1 MSAPFFADYGD
12 RYAFAND
19 DGSHIVW
26 KQITSDGMGGI
37 VGPGY
42 IGRIIFRAADGTI
55 SGKRPC
61 DGFAGVGVTVNDPN
75 IQGVGIAGWHHYRAI
90 PGEPNIWN
98 KGWDMGG
105 NRPINPTDPF
115 GVSGCDVTVAPYYD
129 ASGNIRASFVVHFVD
144 RYSAAEGKRIAAI
157 RYDYLVEPSDVKCWM
172 TFLEFPDGFD
182 AGPPA
187 FLKEPKYAVG
197 VGGSSYQPGT
207 LIVFDKANG
216 TLQNLDL
223 LHDLR
228 LQDPTMGT
236 VQIPNGPRTR
246 LAFFDGTDYLNVV
259 ARANSQLMYGP
270 DGRVSTYG
278 ARDFWAGTGFGL
290 DVFAVDADSRA
301 HFDDTGCPAYCLTNG
316 MLSRKWEVAKRGGD
330 PRVEVMLHGW
340 EGGSGLPDCLCA
352 ARAFEPGNRWSNYFS
367 VSRNAGW
374 VL

>member
-1 MSAPFFADYGD
+1 MSSPTFVDYGD

-26 KQITSDGMGGI
+26 KQVTGDGMGGR

-42 IGRIIFRAADGTI
+42 IGRVIFRATDGTV

-61 DGFAGVGVTVNDPN
+61 DGFVAIGTTVNDPN
-75 IQGVGIAGWHHYRAI
+75 IQGVGIAGWHHYRQI
-90 PGEPNIWN
+90 PGATIWN

-105 NRPINPTDPF
+105 NRLPNPADPF
-115 GVSGCDVTVAPYYD
+115 GVSGCDVAVAPYYD
-129 ASGNIRASFVVHFVD
+129 VNGNIRASFVVHFVD

-157 RYDYLVEPSDVKCWM
+157 RYDYLVEPSDVKCWT
-172 TFLEFPDGFD
+172 TFLEFPDGPD

-197 VGGSSYQPGT
+197 IGGSSYQPAS
-207 LIVFDKANG
+207 LIVADAGNG
-216 TLQNLDL
+216 TLVSLDL
-223 LHDLR
+223 AHDLR

-246 LAFFDGTDYLNVV
+246 LVFSDGANYFNVI
-259 ARANSQLMYGP
+259 ARGNSQLVYGP

-278 ARDFWAGTGFGL
+278 ARDFWAGAGKGL
-290 DVFAVDADSRA
+290 DAFAVDADART
-301 HFDDTGCPAYCLTNG
+301 HFDDSVCAAYCLTNG
-316 MLSRKWEVAKRGGD
+316 QLSRKWEVAKRGGD

-352 ARAFEPGNRWSNYFS
+352 ARAFVAGHTWTNYFS
-367 VSRNAGW
+367 VSRDAGW